1 MAGFAEDIAGFAGIE
16 TTGFT
21 GIDSDS
27 TGEDSTGET
36 VADLGFGVGFAG
48 FETDFPPFT
57 DFSAGE

>member
-1 MAGFAEDIAGFAGIE
+1 MAGFAGIE

-36 VADLGFGVGFAG
+36 VADLGFGAGFAG
-48 FETDFPPFT
+48 FETDLPPFT